1 MDWKGGHLDA
11 AIGDDHKRMHSWMNA
26 RTSARLRAM
35 NDVARLPSRL
45 GRHTAV
51 ASYLAAAIALLLVMF
66 LHLLPA
72 LIAGLLVYAV
82 VDALAPLLERRWPG
96 GWARQVVVGVLAVVV
111 AGLLALLIF
120 GAIAFF
126 RAELGDPNTLFDRMM
141 PTIDRARTQLPA
153 WIVAYLPVSA
163 EDFRFTATQLAREHS
178 EQLQV
183 AGKETLHVFGRIIV
197 GLALGALVALVH
209 ARATRDLGPLNR
221 DLSARCSRF
230 TQAFHDI
237 VFAQARISAL
247 NTLFTAIFLLVAL
260 PLAGVHLPLTKTLI
274 AITFVVGL
282 LPVIGNLISNTLIVI
297 VALSVSLWVALGALV
312 FLILIHKLE
321 YFLNANI
328 VGNRIHARAWEILL
342 AMLVM
347 EAAFGIPGIVAAPIY
362 YAYLKSEL
370 TAARLI

>member
-1 MDWKGGHLDA
+1 MSLDT
-11 AIGDDHKRMHSWMNA
+11 HQ
-26 RTSARLRAM
+26 
-35 NDVARLPSRL
+35 VARP
-45 GRHTAV
+45 TAI
-51 ASYLAAAIALLLVMF
+51 ASYVAAAAALLLVMW

-82 VDALAPLLERRWPG
+82 VDALAPWLERRWPG
-96 GWARQVVVGVLAVVV
+96 GWARQLVVGGLAVVV
-111 AGLLALLIF
+111 AGLLALLIV
-120 GAIAFF
+120 GAVLFF

-163 EDFRFTATQLAREHS
+163 EDFRSTATQLARAHS

-183 AGKETLHVFGRIIV
+183 AGKETVHVFGRILV
-197 GLALGALVALVH
+197 GLALGALVALTH
-209 ARATRDLGPLNR
+209 TRPVRDEGPLR
-221 DLSARCSRF
+221 HDLTLRCSRF
-230 TQAFHDI
+230 AQSFHDI

-247 NTLFTAIFLLVAL
+247 NTLLTAIFLLVAL
-260 PLAGVHLPLTKTLI
+260 PLAGVHLPLAKTLV
-274 AITFVVGL
+274 ATTFVVGL

-297 VALSVSLWVALGALV
+297 VALSVSMWVALVALI

-328 VGNRIHARAWEILL
+328 VGNRINARAWEILL

-347 EAAFGIPGIVAAPIY
+347 EAAFGLPGVVAAPIY

>member
-1 MDWKGGHLDA
+1 
-11 AIGDDHKRMHSWMNA
+11 
-26 RTSARLRAM
+26 M
-35 NDVARLPSRL
+35 NDIHHLPIL
-45 GRHTAV
+45 ADRHTAI
-51 ASYLAAAIALLLVMF
+51 ASYIAAAVMLLLVMF

-96 GWARQVVVGVLAVVV
+96 GWARQLVVGLLAVVV
-111 AGLLALLIF
+111 AGLLALAIF
-120 GAIAFF
+120 GAAGFF

-141 PTIDRARTQLPA
+141 PTIDRMRTQVPA

-163 EDFRFTATQLAREHS
+163 EDFRFTATQLARTHS

-183 AGKETLHVFGRIIV
+183 AGKETVHVFGRILV
-197 GLALGALVALVH
+197 GLALGALVALTH
-209 ARATRDLGPLNR
+209 ARPTGKEGPLRR
-221 DLSARCSRF
+221 DLSARCARF

-247 NTLFTAIFLLVAL
+247 NTIFTAIFLLIVL

-297 VALSVSLWVALGALV
+297 VALSVSLWVALGALI

-347 EAAFGIPGIVAAPIY
+347 EAAFGLPGIVAAPIY

-370 TAARLI
+370 TAVKLI

>member
-1 MDWKGGHLDA
+1 
-11 AIGDDHKRMHSWMNA
+11 
-26 RTSARLRAM
+26 M
-35 NDVARLPSRL
+35 NDVTPTPSRI
-45 GRHTAV
+45 AQYSAI
-51 ASYLAAAIALLLVMF
+51 ASYCAAAVALLLVMF

-96 GWARQVVVGVLAVVV
+96 GWARQLVVGVLAVLV

-120 GAIAFF
+120 GAVAFF

-163 EDFRFTATQLAREHS
+163 EDFRYTATQLARTHS

-183 AGKETLHVFGRIIV
+183 AGKETAHVFGRILV
-197 GLALGALVALVH
+197 GLALGALVALTH
-209 ARATRDLGPLNR
+209 ARAEPGHGPLR
-221 DLSARCSRF
+221 RELTARCTRV

-237 VFAQARISAL
+237 VFAQARISAI
-247 NTLFTAIFLLVAL
+247 NTLFTAIFLLIAL

-297 VALSVSLWVALGALV
+297 VALSVSMWVALGALI

-321 YFLNANI
+321 YFLNAKI
-328 VGNRIHARAWEILL
+328 VGHRIHARAWEILL

-347 EAAFGIPGIVAAPIY
+347 EAAFGIPGVVAAPIY

-370 TAARLI
+370 TASRLI

>member
-1 MDWKGGHLDA
+1 
-11 AIGDDHKRMHSWMNA
+11 
-26 RTSARLRAM
+26 M
-35 NDVARLPSRL
+35 NDVTHPSSRL
-45 GRHTAV
+45 ARYSAA
-51 ASYLAAAIALLLVMF
+51 ASYCAAVVALLLVMF

-96 GWARQVVVGVLAVVV
+96 GWARQLVVGVLAVLV
-111 AGLLALLIF
+111 AGLLALAIF
-120 GAIAFF
+120 GAVAFF

-163 EDFRFTATQLAREHS
+163 EDFRYTATQLARTHS
-178 EQLQV
+178 AQLQV
-183 AGKETLHVFGRIIV
+183 AGKETAHVFGRILV
-197 GLALGALVALVH
+197 GLALGALVALTH
-209 ARATRDLGPLNR
+209 ARTEPEHGPLR
-221 DLSARCSRF
+221 RELTARCARV

-247 NTLFTAIFLLVAL
+247 NTIFTAIFLLIAL

-274 AITFVVGL
+274 VITFVVGL

-297 VALSVSLWVALGALV
+297 VALSVSLWVALGALI

-321 YFLNANI
+321 YFLNAKI
-328 VGNRIHARAWEILL
+328 VGHRIHARAWEILL

-347 EAAFGIPGIVAAPIY
+347 EAAFGLPGVVAAPIY
-362 YAYLKSEL
+362 YAYLKGEL

>member
-1 MDWKGGHLDA
+1 
-11 AIGDDHKRMHSWMNA
+11 MNA
-26 RTSARLRAM
+26 RSIPSAPA
-35 NDVARLPSRL
+35 SRS
-45 GRHTAV
+45 TAI
-51 ASYLAAAIALLLVMF
+51 ASYLAAAVGLLLVMF

-96 GWARQVVVGVLAVVV
+96 GWARQLVVGLLAVVV

-120 GAIAFF
+120 AAVAFF

-153 WIVAYLPVSA
+153 WMVAYLPVSA
-163 EDFRFTATQLAREHS
+163 EDFRFTATQLARAHS

-183 AGKETLHVFGRIIV
+183 AGKETVHVFGRILV
-197 GLALGALVALVH
+197 GLALGALVALTH
-209 ARATRDLGPLNR
+209 ARPDGNEGPLRRDLT
-221 DLSARCSRF
+221 ARCERF
-230 TQAFHDI
+230 ARAFHDI

-247 NTLFTAIFLLVAL
+247 NTFFTAIFLLVAL
-260 PLAGVHLPLTKTLI
+260 PLAGVHLPFTKTLI
-274 AITFVVGL
+274 AITFIVGL

-297 VALSVSLWVALGALV
+297 VALSVSLWVAMGALI

-347 EAAFGIPGIVAAPIY
+347 EAAFGLPGIVAAPIY

-370 TAARLI
+370 TAAKLI